1 MEIRPILSTILR
13 NRLGAILIAS
23 QIAVTMAVLCNASFL
38 GIDRLQTMLRPTG
51 LDVANTFSVDTINFG
66 EGFDYRAETPLDL
79 EAIAA
84 IDGVRAVAT
93 INSIPLSGSG
103 WGENLSTHLDQ
114 DAEDNRRGQGN
125 LYMVDPQGIEAL
137 GVQLVAGRNFTDA
150 DMLWREP
157 RASAMPDVIIV
168 TQAMAD
174 TLFPD
179 GDALGK
185 TVYSGNNALQ
195 IVGILER
202 MFGSWVSW
210 DGVVNSVL
218 VPGRMVDQ
226 SSRFLVRSE
235 PGRRDAVMAAVE
247 EALAARFADR
257 VVRNVISLEEFK
269 AGSYSEDRTAAV
281 VLVVIIALL
290 LIVTGL
296 GIVGLVSF
304 LVNQRTK
311 QIGTR
316 RALGAQRRH
325 VVRYFLIENWLIT
338 SIGLSVGLVL
348 TSLLNYYLVQ
358 NFELP
363 RLPLW
368 YLPVGLVA
376 IWALG
381 LLASFGPARRAA
393 HVAPAVATRT
403 V

>member
-13 NRLGAILIAS
+13 NRLGAILVAA
-23 QIAVTMAVLCNASFL
+23 QIAVTMAVLCNAGFL
-38 GIDRLQTMLRPTG
+38 ALDRLQTMLRPTG
-51 LDVANTFSVDTINFG
+51 LDVENTFSVDTINFG
-66 EGFDYRAETPLDL
+66 GSFDYRAEVPLDL
-79 EAIAA
+79 AA
-84 IDGVRAVAT
+84 IESVAGVKAVT
-93 INSIPLSGSG
+93 TTNSIPLSGSG
-103 WGENLSTHLDQ
+103 SGQQLSTLPDA
-114 DAEDNRRGQGN
+114 DAEGARRGDGN
-125 LYMVDPQGIEAL
+125 YYMVDTRGIESL
-137 GVQLVAGRNFTDA
+137 GVNLIAGRNFTDA
-150 DMLWREP
+150 DLVWREP
-157 RASAMPDVIIV
+157 RSTTMPEVIIV

-174 TLFPD
+174 ALFPD

-185 TVYSGNNALQ
+185 TVYSRNNSLE
-195 IVGILER
+195 IVGIVER

-210 DGVVNSVL
+210 DAVGNSML
-218 VPGRMVDQ
+218 VPARMIGD

-235 PGRRDAVMAAVE
+235 PGQRDAVMAGVE
-247 EALAARFADR
+247 KALADRYADR
-257 VVRNVISLEEFK
+257 VVRNVISLEKFMTD
-269 AGSYSEDRTAAV
+269 SYSGERTAAV
-281 VLVVIIALL
+281 VLMVIISLL

-316 RALGAQRRH
+316 RALGAQRWH

-338 SIGLSVGLVL
+338 SIGLSFGLIL

-358 NFELP
+358 SFELP

-376 IWALG
+376 IWALS

>member
-13 NRLGAILIAS
+13 NRLGAILVAA

-38 GIDRLQTMLRPTG
+38 ALDRLQTMLRPTG
-51 LDVANTFSVDTINFG
+51 LDVENTFTVDTINFG
-66 EGFDYRAETPLDL
+66 DGFDYRAETLLDL
-79 EAIAA
+79 AAMEAIE
-84 IDGVRAVAT
+84 GVRSVTT
-93 INSIPLSGSG
+93 INSIPLSGGG
-103 WGENLSTHLDQ
+103 WGENLSGIWKKMPKAL
-114 DAEDNRRGQGN
+114 AEAKESSTWSIRN
-125 LYMVDPQGIEAL
+125 GIEAL
-137 GVQLVAGRNFTDA
+137 GVELVAGRDFTAA

-157 RASAMPDVIIV
+157 RSSAMPAVIIV

-185 TVYSGNNALQ
+185 TVYSGNNPLQ
-195 IVGILER
+195 IVGIVER
-202 MFGSWVSW
+202 MFGSWVNW
-210 DGVVNSVL
+210 DGVVNSIL
-218 VPGRMVDQ
+218 APGRMIDQ

-235 PGRRDAVMAAVE
+235 PGQRDAVMAAVE
-247 EALAARFADR
+247 QALSNRYAER
-257 VVRNVISLEEFK
+257 VVRNVISLEEFM
-269 AGSYSEDRTAAV
+269 ADSYSGERTAAV
-281 VLVVIIALL
+281 VLMVIISLL

-316 RALGAQRRH
+316 RALGAQRWH

-338 SIGLSVGLVL
+338 SIGLSFGLIL
-348 TSLLNYYLVQ
+348 TSMLNYYLVQ

-368 YLPVGLVA
+368 YLPIGLVA
-376 IWALG
+376 IWGLS

-393 HVAPAVATRT
+393 RVPPAVATRT